1 MKDEAP
7 IVRQARRSH
16 VATAVTLGT
25 AALTLLL
32 LSAMPVY
39 TFSRTPPAL
48 RFFDPRRLP
57 TRDEGWLVSMMDYAL
72 SSSENNDVVIL
83 GDSAC
88 RAAVDPVQFEKLTR
102 LHAYNLGIVGDLGPD
117 VRLDLAEAYL
127 SKHPLPRLI
136 VLCFSPVGM
145 ERDVPAQWQMVRDR
159 CLDCYGLEPLG
170 LPARLGYLVRQGTL
184 LTWDK
189 MTPSAR
195 GSEPDMRD
203 APFEAGR
210 LEAKETYRMYDSATR
225 SARGFMAL
233 WGNKYATRLNR
244 KSDLVLVDPVWH
256 AGLEQFAATCEKA
269 GVPLLIHFVP
279 IPAEGSKNLN
289 FEQVEQLLKDVRTAC
304 PKAIVGTDPQ
314 IVRYPRELMWD
325 GTHINTEGA
334 AEFTAKLADAVQA
347 AIGPDGHAKE
357 R

>member
-7 IVRQARRSH
+7 IVRRARRTH
-16 VATAVTLGT
+16 AATAVTLGM

-57 TRDEGWLVSMMDYAL
+57 TRDEGWLVSMMDYAF
-72 SSSENNDVVIL
+72 SSSEKNDVVIF

-88 RAAVDPVQFEKLTR
+88 RAAVDPARFENLTR

-145 ERDVPAQWQMVRDR
+145 ERDVPAQWRTVRDR
-159 CLDCYGLEPLG
+159 CLDCYGLEPSG
-170 LPARLGYLVRQGTL
+170 VPERLGYLVRQGTL

-189 MTPSAR
+189 MSPSAR
-195 GSEPDMRD
+195 GSEPDLRD
-203 APFEAGR
+203 APFEAGPH
-210 LEAKETYRMYDSATR
+210 EAKETYRMYDGATR
-225 SARGFMAL
+225 SARGFMPL
-233 WGNKYATRLNR
+233 WGNRYATSLERR
-244 KSDLVLVDPVWH
+244 SDLVLVDPVWR

-269 GVPLLIHFVP
+269 GVPLLIRFVP
-279 IPAEGSKNLN
+279 IPADGNKNLQ
-289 FEQVEQLLKDVRTAC
+289 FEQVEQLLKDVRAAR
-304 PKAIVGTDPQ
+304 PKAIVGTDPK
-314 IVRYPRELMWD
+314 IVRYPRQLMWD
-325 GTHINTEGA
+325 ATHINTDGA
-334 AEFTAKLADAVQA
+334 AKFTAKLADAVQA

-357 R
+357 N